1 MNDGKARRA
10 KKYND
15 DERSKKYDAE
25 KNEQTRE
32 KSKKES
38 GMNGGKG

>member
-1 MNDGKARRA
+1 MGKLVGQRNTTMTR
-10 KKYND
+10 
-15 DERSKKYDAE
+15 EVKYDAE

-32 KSKKES
+32 KSMKES